1 MKRLLP
7 AALVLALPGL
17 ALAAP
22 PAALPATPTTPASP
36 VVSAFVNARLREPVV
51 NGDTNAAR
59 AAMLADAEKLCAGVQ
74 TSLGLA
80 CAVNNIQFNTG
91 PMGGPY
97 AMPSAPGPFLY
108 GNVNLQLRPPRP

>member
-22 PAALPATPTTPASP
+22 PAALPATPATPASP
-36 VVSAFVNARLREPVV
+36 VVSAFVNVRLREPVV
-51 NGDTNAAR
+51 SGDTNTAR
-59 AAMLADAEKLCAGVQ
+59 AAMLADAEKLCVGLQ
-74 TSLGLA
+74 TSLHLA
-80 CAVNNIQFNTG
+80 CVVSNIQFNIG
-91 PMGGPY
+91 PMRGPY